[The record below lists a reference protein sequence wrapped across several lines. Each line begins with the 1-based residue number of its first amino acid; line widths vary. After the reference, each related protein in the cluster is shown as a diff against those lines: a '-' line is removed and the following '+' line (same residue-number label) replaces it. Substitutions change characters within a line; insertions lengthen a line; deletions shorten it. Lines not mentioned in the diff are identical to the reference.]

1 MPLLLRTRWPFIIFA
16 VAVLLAAQ
24 IMVTLNY
31 FYQNSVQDLEQDVS
45 SAERTLI
52 QQHEFMQTLQNAF
65 LAQRSFS
72 ITGYERY
79 RNRYE
84 SLLPILDQKLEA
96 VLKTSQ
102 TADRPAAKAI
112 RVELGNMIDFMD
124 SGIQRRDREG
134 DQLKPS
140 PQRAQEAYGHMSRLE
155 SMVSRFIQKE
165 RDHLIQLK
173 NQQQLKQ
180 ESYNQSILLVAILSS
195 ICLGTLGYLLLK
207 QQQKENMTQADL
219 KSTKERLDLA
229 ITGAN
234 DGIWDWDLVHNTI
247 FLSSRLK
254 DIVGYRDEEMP
265 NDQKAFDMLL
275 HPDDR
280 DMALQANEDYLKN
293 KTSHYE
299 CTFRMK
305 HKDGSWRWIMSRGR
319 ALWDEN
325 GQPYRMVGVHT
336 DVTSTKTLEE
346 KLHKAR
352 EMAEDANRA
361 KTDFLSNIS
370 HEIRTPLN
378 AIIGISRILSKAQ
391 SLTEAFRE
399 HVNVLHTGANNLY
412 SLINDLL
419 DLSKLEQGSL
429 ELELRDFRLRELI
442 QENVELY
449 RYYARDKSIALT
461 FESNLSLDA
470 IYKGDSLRIGQIV
483 NNLLSNAVKFTEAGT
498 VHVTLNK
505 IENNRRSRHMIQLIV
520 EDTGIGIP
528 ADQYDNIF
536 NKFTQSDQ
544 SISRRY
550 GGTGLGLSICKEL
563 CNLMGATIEV
573 HSLEGQG
580 SEFKVTF
587 LLEPITNA
595 LPQKKNSRSL
605 TAGPSEDRI
614 LLVEDYAP
622 NIFVIEALLNSIGYI
637 CDSVT
642 TGEEAL
648 RCLLSERRSQYA
660 AVLMDL
666 ELPDMTGYEVAE
678 KTRLYESKYA
688 IPSIPIIATTAHAS
702 VQHRDRCFASGMNDY
717 LMKPVDLSA
726 LEKTLALYIPGRQTS
741 SSTPANQSAQI
752 THENTTDTGL
762 PLISAL

>member
-1 MPLLLRTRWPFIIFA
+1 MPRLLLRTRWPFIIFA

-31 FYQNSVQDLEQDVS
+31 FYQNSVQDLEQDIS
-45 SAERTLI
+45 SAEKTLI
-52 QQHEFMQTLQNAF
+52 LQHEFMQTLQNAF

-79 RNRYE
+79 RVRYE
-84 SLLPILDQKLEA
+84 NLLPVLDQKLDGI
-96 VLKTSQ
+96 LKTSRYS
-102 TADRPAAKAI
+102 DKVAAKAI
-112 RVELGNMIDFMD
+112 RAELVDMIKFMD
-124 SGIQRRDREG
+124 AGIKRRDIEG
-134 DQLKPS
+134 DRLKPS
-140 PQRAQEAYGHMSRLE
+140 PTRAQEAYLHMSH
-155 SMVSRFIQKE
+155 ME
-165 RDHLIQLK
+165 RIVTRYIKQERTYLLRLK
-173 NQQQLKQ
+173 NEQQIKQ
-180 ESYNQSILLVAILSS
+180 AAYNQSILLAAILSS
-195 ICLGTLGYLLLK
+195 ICLGALGYLLLK
-207 QQQKENMTQADL
+207 QQQKENLTQADL

-234 DGIWDWDLVHNTI
+234 DGIWDWDLINNRI
-247 FLSSRLK
+247 FLSARLK
-254 DIVGYRDEEMP
+254 EIVGYRDEEMP
-265 NDQKAFDMLL
+265 NDHKAFDLLL

-280 DMALQANEDYLKN
+280 AFVWQANDDYLKN
-293 KTSHYE
+293 NASHYD
-299 CTFRMK
+299 CVFRMK
-305 HKDGSWRWIMSRGR
+305 HKDGTWRWIMSRGQ
-319 ALWDEN
+319 ALWDED
-325 GQPYRMVGVHT
+325 GKPYRMVGVHT
-336 DVTSTKTLEE
+336 DVTSMKTLEE
-346 KLHKAR
+346 NLNKAR

-378 AIIGISRILSKAQ
+378 AIIGISRILSKTKP
-391 SLTEAFRE
+391 LTEAFRE

-412 SLINDLL
+412 LLINDLL

-429 ELELRDFRLRELI
+429 ELEIRDFRLRELI

-449 RYYARDKSIALT
+449 RYYARDKSINLT
-461 FESNLSLDA
+461 FESNLTLDA
-470 IYKGDSLRIGQIV
+470 SYKGDSLRIGQII
-483 NNLLSNAVKFTEAGT
+483 NNLLSNALKFTEAGT
-498 VHVTLNK
+498 VHVSLNK
-505 IENNRRSRHMIQLIV
+505 MENGRRSRHVIQLIV

-580 SEFKVTF
+580 SEFKVNFT
-587 LLEPITNA
+587 LEPLST
-595 LPQKKNSRSL
+595 
-605 TAGPSEDRI
+605 TASQNNVHHISSTGRQEDRI

-637 CDSVT
+637 CDSIT
-642 TGEEAL
+642 TGDEAL

-688 IPSIPIIATTAHAS
+688 LPSIPIIATTAHAS
-702 VQHRDRCFASGMNDY
+702 AQHRDRCFASGMNDY

-726 LEKTLALYIPGRQTS
+726 LEKTLALYVPGRQS
-741 SSTPANQSAQI
+741 SNSQNPKI
-752 THENTTDTGL
+752 THEGSDTGL
-762 PLISAL
+762 PLLSAL